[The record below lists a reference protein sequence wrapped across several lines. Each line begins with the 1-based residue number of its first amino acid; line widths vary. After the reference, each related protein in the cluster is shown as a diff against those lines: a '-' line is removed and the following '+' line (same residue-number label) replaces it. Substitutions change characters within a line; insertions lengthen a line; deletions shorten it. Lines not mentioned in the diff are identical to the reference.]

1 MVERLKSGLHFDR
14 LSTLYGHH
22 VDWLVVGQLIHVGGG
37 SRSGRTLEI
46 ETAFRLVV
54 DIMSTPC
61 RLLAVDQL
69 VHLAGG
75 SRSGQTPEIENAF
88 RLVVDIMSTRSRL
101 ERHNVRVAVVVA
113 SKPASKPFA
122 SHRVPLSV
130 VTLSTIFR

>member
-1 MVERLKSGLHFDR
+1 MDQ
-14 LSTLYGHH
+14 
-22 VDWLVVGQLIHVGGG
+22 LVHLAGG

-46 ETAFRLVV
+46 DTVFRLIV
-54 DIMSTPC
+54 DIMSTPF

-88 RLVVDIMSTRSRL
+88 RLVVDIMSTLCRL
-101 ERHNVRVAVVVA
+101 ERHNDRVAVVVA

-122 SHRVPLSV
+122 SHWVAWSV